1 MVHPATAPKGAPQV
15 FDFIV
20 VGGGTA
26 GCTVAGRLAENPK
39 VSVLVIEAGK
49 KYVVTI
55 SSVHTAFGIL
65 IEPVTL
71 PKFPKSPLQPAP
83 SSCGEASM
91 IGATR
96 QR

>member
-15 FDFIV
+15 FDFII

-49 KYVVTI
+49 KYDDPLFHDI
-55 SSVHTAFGIL
+55 FSPNSPSVY
-65 IEPVTL
+65 
-71 PKFPKSPLQPAP
+71 
-83 SSCGEASM
+83 
-91 IGATR
+91 
-96 QR
+96 